1 MRNYLG
7 YIICS
12 HCYYM
17 EVTKSKSKSISK
29 IFTLRVKKIFYSN
42 LIIPIHFVLW
52 FSLFFFFLK
61 WFGFILFMC
70 PLFGV
75 WFFFSS
81 TCFSRWPSL
90 LLTDILRKEWCLCV
104 FYSLWSLEWKH
115 RGLYL
120 ASVLPTLI
128 HSSLWYMVNN
138 NNKKSSLGS
147 WP

>member
-17 EVTKSKSKSISK
+17 EVTKSKLKFISK

-75 WFFFSS
+75 WFFFFLHLFLSMTFFAPDWHFEERVVS
-81 TCFSRWPSL
+81 LCILLSLKFGMETQRSLPCFCFAYSYPFLSL
-90 LLTDILRKEWCLCV
+90 V
-104 FYSLWSLEWKH
+104 H
-115 RGLYL
+115 G
-120 ASVLPTLI
+120 
-128 HSSLWYMVNN
+128 
-138 NNKKSSLGS
+138 
-147 WP
+147 